1 MRVITLNINGIRAGA
16 RKGFFEWLPKQH
28 ADVIC
33 LQETKAQMEH
43 LPDFKPS
50 WFIVNRRFFMHAK

>member
-43 LPDFKPS
+43 L
-50 WFIVNRRFFMHAK
+50 HH